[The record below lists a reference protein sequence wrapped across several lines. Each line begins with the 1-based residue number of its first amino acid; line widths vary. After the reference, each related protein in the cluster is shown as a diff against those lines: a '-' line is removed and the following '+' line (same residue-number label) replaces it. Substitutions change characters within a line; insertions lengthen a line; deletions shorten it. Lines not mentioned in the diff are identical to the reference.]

1 MTPYYKL
8 LAATKIA
15 GYTTDDADDIHH
27 VVEFDTHFVFIA
39 LDANEGT
46 YMVGRFNKASPG
58 LSADFNSCPIFEGT
72 WDECVLFL
80 QNHLRS
86 TCLTIINE

>member
-1 MTPYYKL
+1 
-8 LAATKIA
+8 
-15 GYTTDDADDIHH
+15 
-27 VVEFDTHFVFIA
+27 
-39 LDANEGT
+39 
-46 YMVGRFNKASPG
+46 MVGRFNKASPG

-86 TCLTIINE
+86 TCLTIINELTIDQTMLVIDNMLKKLSVDQLADRLDALRML